1 MQKILTTKS
10 YMLILFLSLI
20 LAGSCTRG
28 YSQAGPADTLRLSVA
43 EAEKMFLERNLLL
56 LAQQYNIDAAKA
68 LIIQARLWNN
78 PSINI
83 SQGVYNPVKKT
94 YFDFTQYGGET
105 AVQLQQLFLLAG
117 KRNKQIQI
125 ARTNAQIEEYQFY
138 DLLRTLKAQL
148 RNDFYTIFYLLQSQ
162 KVYDQEISSLEKT
175 AAVFEEQVK
184 KGNIAPKELL
194 RIKAFLFALNNEL
207 VDLKRQTVERQT
219 DFNILL
225 RTKDTFYIPQLDEQK
240 VKTLDIQSIP
250 LQALLDTAYN
260 NRFDLKIAQANYRL
274 SQQNYSLQKALAV
287 PDVTLGL
294 NYDKNGS
301 YVHNF
306 NALSMAIDLPFFN
319 RNQGNIKSA
328 QYQIQA
334 YKTQLESQ
342 RKFLEGDVI
351 RTYKKAL
358 ENEKLY
364 RSFDTK
370 FADDFD
376 KLIEQILIN
385 YQKRNIG
392 LLEFIDFY
400 DSYKQN
406 KLQWNAL
413 QLNRINSYED
423 VNFSVG
429 KNIFN

>member
-43 EAEKMFLERNLLL
+43 EVEKIFLERNLLL

-68 LIIQARLWNN
+68 RIIQARLWNN

-94 YFDFTQYGGET
+94 YFDFTKEGGET

-342 RKFLEGDVI
+342 RNFLEGDVI

-406 KLQWNAL
+406 KLQWNTL